1 MNIKII
7 CKMSIKTLKSTNSGR
22 TCNVFVVCDDM
33 IADLISNTKL
43 KQIVTELFI
52 RRTKLN
58 IFTVFIMQSYFSV
71 PRDFRLN
78 FTHFL

>member
-1 MNIKII
+1 MY
-7 CKMSIKTLKSTNSGR
+7 MY
-22 TCNVFVVCDDM
+22 M

-71 PRDFRLN
+71 PRDVRLN

>member
-1 MNIKII
+1 MQDVHKNIKEY
-7 CKMSIKTLKSTNSGR
+7 KPGR

-43 KQIVTELFI
+43 KEIVTELFI

-58 IFTVFIMQSYFSV
+58 IFTVFIMQPYFSV
-71 PRDFRLN
+71 PRDVRLN